1 MVAHED
7 DLVELMIVMMSL
19 TFMYGFI
26 KKWWST
32 VVNVVLEKK
41 KDAQKIHQLQTIGIL
56 EAAFN
61 TALKILF
68 TKKLMAHAEC
78 TGLYEEQQ
86 WGYRQARTFTGPSL
100 RKMTSF
106 EYGCYMNM
114 TIAVFLSD
122 QTACLLMGYGLQS
135 LTYSCYSG
143 L

>member
-7 DLVELMIVMMSL
+7 DLVERMIVMMSL
-19 TFMYGFI
+19 TLMYGFI

-68 TKKLMAHAEC
+68 TKKLMSHAEC
-78 TGLYEEQQ
+78 MGLYEEQ

-106 EYGCYMNM
+106 QFWLLHEYDHCSFPLRSDCLFVDG
-114 TIAVFLSD
+114 IWSAV
-122 QTACLLMGYGLQS
+122 TNI
-135 LTYSCYSG
+135 
-143 L
+143 

>member
-32 VVNVVLEKK
+32 VVSVVLEKK

-68 TKKLMAHAEC
+68 TKKLMAHTEC
-78 TGLYEEQQ
+78 TGLYEEQ
-86 WGYRQARTFTGPSL
+86 WGYRQAWTFTGPSL
-100 RKMTSF
+100 RKMTMTSF

-122 QTACLLMGYGLQS
+122 
-135 LTYSCYSG
+135 
-143 L
+143 